1 MASLSNNIPEQKYY
15 ILPSLKKSMPE
26 PQAMP
31 QADPAAA
38 APGMEAPKKGGM
50 MKMLIGVVIVLVVG
64 YFVVTRLL

>member
-1 MASLSNNIPEQKYY
+1 
-15 ILPSLKKSMPE
+15 MPE